1 MAAVLEF
8 TDAEGA
14 RQIAV
19 RSWATGGLCSL
30 DRLGLRNG
38 MFLSGIKVLDI
49 GSYVAGPAAATVMSD
64 FGADVVKVEPL
75 GGDPYRTLLGG
86 VLAEYPNF
94 FWDQDSRNKRSLSI
108 DFTTAPGRDAI
119 DRLIRRSDVVITN
132 YRPAL
137 LARLKLT
144 YEDVRALNEAV
155 IYGQVNSYGL
165 NGPDANRTGF
175 DATGWWAR
183 SGLMDAVRRPGVAP
197 AVSTPGMGDHPT
209 SMSLFAGIMA
219 ALYRRQITGEG
230 GHVHTSLM
238 ANGAWSHCMMIQ
250 GALIG
255 FDLSDKRSPDDLS
268 RAPLATMYQTSDDR
282 TILLSILN
290 PEKEWPKFAA
300 VLGHEE
306 WIDDPRFV
314 DRAARY
320 EHREALYERLVA
332 AFGSDTAQN
341 WRERLDAA
349 GVTYSVAQ
357 TMSEVINDEQMYA
370 NDVLTEVEPGD
381 HFYAYTVNSPFS
393 MSGAKKRTPRL
404 APGIGEHTTEVL
416 LELGFND
423 AEVEE
428 MLAEGIARQR
438 EVD

>member
-1 MAAVLEF
+1 
-8 TDAEGA
+8 
-14 RQIAV
+14 
-19 RSWATGGLCSL
+19 
-30 DRLGLRNG
+30 
-38 MFLSGIKVLDI
+38 MFLSDIKVLDI

-75 GGDPYRTLLGG
+75 DGDPYRTLLGG

-94 FWDQDSRNKRSLSI
+94 FWDQDSRNKRSLAI
-108 DFTTAPGRDAI
+108 DFTTAAGRDAI

-132 YRPAL
+132 YRPEL

-144 YEDVRALNEAV
+144 YADVRAMNESA

-165 NGPDANRTGF
+165 NGADASRTGF

-183 SGLMDAVRRPGVAP
+183 SGLMDFVRHPGAQP
-197 AVSTPGMGDHPT
+197 AVSSPGMGDHPT
-209 SMSLFAGIMA
+209 SMSLFGGIMA
-219 ALYRRQITGEG
+219 ALYRRQKTGEG
-230 GHVHTSLM
+230 ARVHTSLL

-255 FDLSDKRSPDDLS
+255 FDVSDQRSPEDAR
-268 RAPLATMYQTSDDR
+268 RAPLATTYQTSDGR

-290 PEKEWPKFAA
+290 PEKEWPKFAVA
-300 VLGHEE
+300 LGHEE
-306 WIDDPRFV
+306 WIDEARFV
-314 DRAARY
+314 DRAARH
-320 EHREALYERLVA
+320 EHRKDLYDLLVA
-332 AFGSDTAQN
+332 AFASDSVQG

-381 HFYAYTVNSPFS
+381 HFYAYTVNSPFW
-393 MSGAKKRTPRL
+393 MSGAEKRTPRL
-404 APGIGEHTTEVL
+404 APGVGEHTRDVL
-416 LELGFND
+416 LEIGFCD
-423 AEVEE
+423 AEVER
-428 MLAEGIARQR
+428 MLADGTALQR
-438 EVD
+438 EED

>member
-1 MAAVLEF
+1 
-8 TDAEGA
+8 
-14 RQIAV
+14 
-19 RSWATGGLCSL
+19 
-30 DRLGLRNG
+30 
-38 MFLSGIKVLDI
+38 MFLDGIKVLDI

-64 FGADVVKVEPL
+64 FGADVVKIEPL
-75 GGDPYRTLLGG
+75 DGDPYRRLLGG

-94 FWDQDSRNKRSLSI
+94 FWDQDSRNKRSLAI
-108 DFTTAPGRDAI
+108 DFTTDAGRDAI

-132 YRPAL
+132 YRPEL

-144 YEDVRALNEAV
+144 YEDVRALNEPV
-155 IYGQVNSYGL
+155 VYGQVNSYGL
-165 NGPDANRTGF
+165 DGPDANRTGF

-183 SGLMDAVRRPGVAP
+183 SGLMDAVRRPGAAP

-209 SMSLFAGIMA
+209 SMSLFGGIMA
-219 ALYRRQITGEG
+219 ALYRRQLTGSG
-230 GHVHTSLM
+230 AHVHTSLM

-255 FDLSDKRSPDDLS
+255 FDLSDKRSPDDVA
-268 RAPLATMYQTSDDR
+268 RAPLAATYQTSDDR

-300 VLGHEE
+300 ALGHEE
-306 WIDDPRFV
+306 WIEDPRFV

-320 EHREALYERLVA
+320 QHREALYEGLVA
-332 AFGSDTAQN
+332 AFGSDTAEN
-341 WRERLDAA
+341 WRGRLDAA

-357 TMSEVINDEQMYA
+357 TMSEVINDEQMYV

-381 HFYAYTVNSPFS
+381 HFYAYTVNSPFWL
-393 MSGAKKRTPRL
+393 SGAEKRTPRL

-416 LELGFND
+416 RELGFND
-423 AEVEE
+423 AEVEK
-428 MLAEGIARQR
+428 MLADGIARQR
-438 EVD
+438 EDD

>member
-1 MAAVLEF
+1 
-8 TDAEGA
+8 
-14 RQIAV
+14 
-19 RSWATGGLCSL
+19 
-30 DRLGLRNG
+30 
-38 MFLSGIKVLDI
+38 MFLNGIRVLDI

-75 GGDPYRTLLGG
+75 TGDPYRTLLGG

-108 DFTTAPGRDAI
+108 DFTTEVGRDAI

-132 YRPAL
+132 YRPEL

-144 YEDVRALNEAV
+144 YEDVRALNEPV

-165 NGPDANRTGF
+165 DGPDANRTGF

-183 SGLMDAVRRPGVAP
+183 SGLMDAVRRAGSEP

-209 SMSLFAGIMA
+209 SMSLFGGIMA
-219 ALYRRQITGEG
+219 ALYRRQITGSG
-230 GHVHTSLM
+230 AHVHTSLM
-238 ANGAWSHCMMIQ
+238 ANGAWSNCMMIQ

-255 FDLSDKRSPDDLS
+255 FDLSEQRSPEDLA
-268 RAPLATMYQTSDDR
+268 RAPLAAMYQTSDDR

-300 VLGHEE
+300 ALGHEE

-314 DRAARY
+314 DRVARY
-320 EHREALYERLVA
+320 EHREELYELLLA
-332 AFGSDTAQN
+332 SFASDTADG
-341 WRERLDAA
+341 WRGRLDAA

-357 TMSEVINDEQMYA
+357 TLSEVINDEQMYA

-393 MSGAKKRTPRL
+393 MSGAEKRTPRL

-416 LELGFND
+416 IELGFTA
-423 AEVEE
+423 AEIEA

-438 EVD
+438 EED

>member
-1 MAAVLEF
+1 ML
-8 TDAEGA
+8 
-14 RQIAV
+14 
-19 RSWATGGLCSL
+19 
-30 DRLGLRNG
+30 LGD
-38 MFLSGIKVLDI
+38 IKVLDI

-75 GGDPYRTLLGG
+75 DGDPYRTLLGG
-86 VLAEYPNF
+86 VIAEYPNF
-94 FWDQDSRNKRSLSI
+94 FWDQDSRNKRSLAI
-108 DFTTAPGRDAI
+108 DFTTDVGRDAI

-132 YRPAL
+132 YRPEL

-144 YEDVRALNEAV
+144 YADVRAMNEPV

-165 NGPDANRTGF
+165 DGPDANRTGF

-183 SGLMDAVRRPGVAP
+183 SGLMDFVRRPGAGA
-197 AVSTPGMGDHPT
+197 AVSSPGMGDHPT
-209 SMSLFAGIMA
+209 SMSLFGGIMA

-230 GHVHTSLM
+230 AHVHTSLL

-255 FDLSDKRSPDDLS
+255 FDFSDKRSPDDVS
-268 RAPLATMYQTSDDR
+268 RAPLATTYQTSDER

-300 VLGHEE
+300 ALGHDE

-320 EHREALYERLVA
+320 EHREDLYEGLVA
-332 AFGSDTAQN
+332 AFGSETAQT
-341 WRERLDAA
+341 WREKLDAA

-357 TMSEVINDEQMYA
+357 TMSEVINDEQMYV

-381 HFYAYTVNSPFS
+381 HFYAYTVNSPFW
-393 MSGAKKRTPRL
+393 MSDAEKRTPRL

-423 AEVEE
+423 AEVEA
-428 MLAEGIARQR
+428 MLAEGVARQR
-438 EVD
+438 EAD

>member
-1 MAAVLEF
+1 ML
-8 TDAEGA
+8 
-14 RQIAV
+14 
-19 RSWATGGLCSL
+19 
-30 DRLGLRNG
+30 LGD
-38 MFLSGIKVLDI
+38 IKVLDI

-75 GGDPYRTLLGG
+75 DGDPYRTLLGG

-94 FWDQDSRNKRSLSI
+94 FWDQDSRNKRSLAI
-108 DFTTAPGRDAI
+108 DFTTDAGRDAI

-132 YRPAL
+132 YRPEL

-144 YEDVRALNEAV
+144 YADVRAMNEPV

-165 NGPDANRTGF
+165 DGPDANRTGF

-183 SGLMDAVRRPGVAP
+183 SGLMDFVRRPGAGA
-197 AVSTPGMGDHPT
+197 AVSSPGMGDHPT
-209 SMSLFAGIMA
+209 SMSLFGGIMA

-230 GHVHTSLM
+230 AHVYTSLL

-255 FDLSDKRSPDDLS
+255 FDFSDKRSPDDVS
-268 RAPLATMYQTSDDR
+268 RAPLATTYQTSDER

-300 VLGHEE
+300 ALGHDE

-320 EHREALYERLVA
+320 EHREDLYEGLVA
-332 AFGSDTAQN
+332 AFGSETAQT
-341 WRERLDAA
+341 WREKLDAA

-357 TMSEVINDEQMYA
+357 TMSEVINDEQMYV

-381 HFYAYTVNSPFS
+381 HFYAYTVNSPFW
-393 MSGAKKRTPRL
+393 MSNAEKCTPRL
-404 APGIGEHTTEVL
+404 APGIGDHTTEVL

-428 MLAEGIARQR
+428 MLAGGIARQR
-438 EVD
+438 EAD

>member
-1 MAAVLEF
+1 
-8 TDAEGA
+8 
-14 RQIAV
+14 
-19 RSWATGGLCSL
+19 
-30 DRLGLRNG
+30 
-38 MFLSGIKVLDI
+38 MFLEGIKVLDI

-64 FGADVVKVEPL
+64 FGADIVKVEPL
-75 GGDPYRTLLGG
+75 TGDPYRTLLGG

-108 DFTTAPGRDAI
+108 DFTTDAGRDAI
-119 DRLIRRSDVVITN
+119 DRLIRRADVVITN
-132 YRPAL
+132 YRPEL

-144 YEDVRALNEAV
+144 YEDVRALNESV

-165 NGPDANRTGF
+165 NGADANRTGF

-183 SGLMDAVRRPGVAP
+183 SGLMDAVRRPGAPP

-209 SMSLFAGIMA
+209 SMSLFGAIMA
-219 ALYRRQITGEG
+219 ALYRRQITGSG
-230 GHVHTSLM
+230 AHVHTSLI

-255 FDLSDKRSPDDLS
+255 FDLSDQRSPDDLS

-290 PEKEWPKFAA
+290 HEKEWPRFAA
-300 VLGHEE
+300 ALGHEE
-306 WIDDPRFV
+306 WVDDPRFV

-320 EHREALYERLVA
+320 EHRKELYDLLLA
-332 AFGSDTAQN
+332 SFASDTAEN
-341 WRERLDAA
+341 WRKRLDEA

-357 TMSEVINDEQMYA
+357 TMSEVVNDEQMYV

-381 HFYAYTVNSPFS
+381 HFYAYTVNSPFW
-393 MSGAKKRTPRL
+393 MSGAEKRKPRL

-416 LELGFND
+416 AELGFSD
-423 AEVEE
+423 AEVAA
-428 MLAEGIARQR
+428 MLAEEIARQR
-438 EVD
+438 EED

>member
-1 MAAVLEF
+1 MLL
-8 TDAEGA
+8 T
-14 RQIAV
+14 
-19 RSWATGGLCSL
+19 
-30 DRLGLRNG
+30 
-38 MFLSGIKVLDI
+38 GIKVLDI

-132 YRPAL
+132 YRPEL

-144 YEDVRALNEAV
+144 YDDVRALNEPV

-209 SMSLFAGIMA
+209 SMSLFGGIMA

-230 GHVHTSLM
+230 AHVHTSLM

-255 FDLSDKRSPDDLS
+255 FDSYDR
-268 RAPLATMYQTSDDR
+268 RAPEDIQNIPLATLYETSDGR

-290 PEKEWPKFAA
+290 PEKEWSGFVRA
-300 VLGHEE
+300 LGREE
-306 WIDDPRFV
+306 LAEDPRFV
-314 DRAARY
+314 DQASRF
-320 EHREALYERLVA
+320 EHRDELYRLLAEVFRA
-332 AFGSDTAQN
+332 DTADA
-341 WRERLDAA
+341 WRRRLDEA
-349 GVTYSVAQ
+349 GVTYSVAY

-370 NDVLTEVEPGD
+370 NDVLTEVEPGA
-381 HFYAYTVNSPFS
+381 HFYAHTVNSPVWI
-393 MSGAKKRTPRL
+393 SGVAKRKPRL
-404 APGIGEHTTEVL
+404 APEVGEHTEEVL
-416 LELGFND
+416 RELGFD
-423 AEVEE
+423 DEEVAA
-428 MLAEGIARQR
+428 MLAAGVARQPGR
-438 EVD
+438 T

>member
-1 MAAVLEF
+1 
-8 TDAEGA
+8 
-14 RQIAV
+14 
-19 RSWATGGLCSL
+19 
-30 DRLGLRNG
+30 
-38 MFLSGIKVLDI
+38 MFLNDIKVLDI

-75 GGDPYRTLLGG
+75 DGDPYRTLLGG

-108 DFTTAPGRDAI
+108 DFTTDAGRDAI

-132 YRPAL
+132 YRPEL

-144 YEDVRALNEAV
+144 YEDVRALNEPV
-155 IYGQVNSYGL
+155 IYGQVNSFGL
-165 NGPDANRTGF
+165 DGPDANRTGF

-209 SMSLFAGIMA
+209 SMSLFGGIMA
-219 ALYRRQITGEG
+219 ALYRRQSTGEG
-230 GHVHTSLM
+230 AHVHTSLL

-255 FDLSDKRSPDDLS
+255 FDLSDQRSPEDVA

-290 PEKEWPKFAA
+290 PDKEWPKFAA

-314 DRAARY
+314 DRIARY
-320 EHREALYERLVA
+320 EHREELYELLLA
-332 AFGSDTAQN
+332 SFASDTADN
-341 WRERLDAA
+341 WRGRLDAA

-357 TMSEVINDEQMYA
+357 TMSEVINDEQMYV

-381 HFYAYTVNSPFS
+381 HFYAYTVNSPFW
-393 MSGAKKRTPRL
+393 MSGAEKRTPRL

-416 LELGFND
+416 VELGFGN
-423 AEVEE
+423 AEIET
-428 MLAEGIARQR
+428 MLADGIARQR
-438 EVD
+438 DED

>member
-1 MAAVLEF
+1 
-8 TDAEGA
+8 
-14 RQIAV
+14 
-19 RSWATGGLCSL
+19 
-30 DRLGLRNG
+30 
-38 MFLSGIKVLDI
+38 MFLEGIKVLDI

-64 FGADVVKVEPL
+64 FGADIVKVEPL
-75 GGDPYRTLLGG
+75 TGDPYRTLLGG

-108 DFTTAPGRDAI
+108 DFTTDAGRDAI
-119 DRLIRRSDVVITN
+119 DRLIRRADVVITN
-132 YRPAL
+132 YRPEL

-144 YEDVRALNEAV
+144 YEDVRALNESV

-165 NGPDANRTGF
+165 NGADANRTGF

-183 SGLMDAVRRPGVAP
+183 SGLMDAVRRPGAPP

-209 SMSLFAGIMA
+209 SMSLFGAIMA
-219 ALYRRQITGEG
+219 ALYRRQITGSG
-230 GHVHTSLM
+230 AHVHTSLI

-255 FDLSDKRSPDDLS
+255 FDLSDQRSPDDLS

-290 PEKEWPKFAA
+290 HEKEWPRFAA
-300 VLGHEE
+300 TLGHEE
-306 WIDDPRFV
+306 WVDDPRFV

-320 EHREALYERLVA
+320 EHRKELYDLLLA
-332 AFGSDTAQN
+332 SFASDTAEN
-341 WRERLDAA
+341 WRKRLDEA

-357 TMSEVINDEQMYA
+357 TMSEVVNDEQMYV

-381 HFYAYTVNSPFS
+381 HFYAYTVNSPFW
-393 MSGAKKRTPRL
+393 MSGAEKRKPRL

-416 LELGFND
+416 AELGFSD
-423 AEVEE
+423 AEVAA
-428 MLAEGIARQR
+428 MLAEEIARQR
-438 EVD
+438 EED

>member
-1 MAAVLEF
+1 
-8 TDAEGA
+8 
-14 RQIAV
+14 
-19 RSWATGGLCSL
+19 
-30 DRLGLRNG
+30 
-38 MFLSGIKVLDI
+38 MFLNGIQVLDI

-75 GGDPYRTLLGG
+75 AGDPYRTLLGG

-94 FWDQDSRNKRSLSI
+94 FWDQDARNKRSLAI
-108 DFTTAPGRDAI
+108 DFTTEAGRDAV

-132 YRPAL
+132 YRPEL

-144 YEDVRALNEAV
+144 YEDVRALNEPV

-183 SGLMDAVRRPGVAP
+183 SGLMDAVRRPGSEP

-209 SMSLFAGIMA
+209 SMSLFGGIMA
-219 ALYRRQITGEG
+219 ALYRRQITGSG
-230 GHVHTSLM
+230 AHVHTSLM

-255 FDLSDKRSPDDLS
+255 FDLSDQRSPEDVH
-268 RAPLATMYQTSDDR
+268 RAPLATMYPTRDGR

-300 VLGHEE
+300 ALGRDE

-320 EHREALYERLVA
+320 EHRRELYDLLAA
-332 AFGSDTAQN
+332 AFGSDTVLN
-341 WRERLDAA
+341 WRQRLDAA

-357 TMSEVINDEQMYA
+357 TLSEVVNDEQMYV

-381 HFYAYTVNSPFS
+381 HFYAYTVNSPFW
-393 MSGAKKRTPRL
+393 MSGAEKRTPRL
-404 APGIGEHTTEVL
+404 APGIGEHTREVL
-416 LELGFND
+416 LEIGFSD
-423 AEVEE
+423 AEVAA

-438 EVD
+438 QSE

>member
-1 MAAVLEF
+1 
-8 TDAEGA
+8 
-14 RQIAV
+14 
-19 RSWATGGLCSL
+19 
-30 DRLGLRNG
+30 
-38 MFLSGIKVLDI
+38 MFLNGIRVLDI

-75 GGDPYRTLLGG
+75 DGDPYRTLLGG

-94 FWDQDSRNKRSLSI
+94 FWDQDSRNKRSLAI
-108 DFTTAPGRDAI
+108 DFTTEAGRDAI

-132 YRPAL
+132 YRPEL

-144 YEDVRALNEAV
+144 YEDVRALNEPV

-165 NGPDANRTGF
+165 DGPDANRTGF

-183 SGLMDAVRRPGVAP
+183 SGLMDAVRRPGSEP

-209 SMSLFAGIMA
+209 SMSLFGGIMA
-219 ALYRRQITGEG
+219 ALYRRQLTGSG
-230 GHVHTSLM
+230 AHVHTSLM

-255 FDLSDKRSPDDLS
+255 FDLSDKRSSDDLS
-268 RAPLATMYQTSDDR
+268 RAPLAAMYQTSDDR

-320 EHREALYERLVA
+320 EHREELYELLCA
-332 AFGSDTAQN
+332 SFASDTADN
-341 WRERLDAA
+341 WRGRLDAA
-349 GVTYSVAQ
+349 GVTYAVAQ
-357 TMSEVINDEQMYA
+357 TLSEVINDEQMYV

-381 HFYAYTVNSPFS
+381 HFYAYTVNSPFW
-393 MSGAKKRTPRL
+393 MSGAEKRTPRL
-404 APGIGEHTTEVL
+404 APGIGEHTVEVL
-416 LELGFND
+416 VELGFSD
-423 AEVEE
+423 AEVEG

-438 EVD
+438 EGD